1 MLRERPSPVKLS
13 QEAARKLPRW
23 GLIALLLVFSAC
35 GFWMT
40 GLWTLRDAAG
50 FGAALSVMK
59 GDAAAMLMPSVIDSP
74 VTASGPLTAWVSA
87 FFIAVFGESGYGL
100 KICSDVIALRL
111 AAGFWFSLSCAALWY
126 GTWKLARRPEAQ
138 PIQFAFG
145 GEASPRD
152 YGRAVADSTVLLFVA
167 TFGLVMIQ
175 HEALPDTGLL
185 AMGAL
190 NFFGLAAAL
199 RRPAKGFFVAG
210 LAVGGA
216 VLAST
221 VFSGLWLLVISL
233 IISFCV
239 PAYFGGAAKRA
250 LSLLAGALLPPAL
263 WIGASFAVAPETAQA
278 WFAAWKA
285 EQLSLFGLIRLDTLL
300 WLLRNSIWFLFP
312 LWPLALRCLYSWRR
326 QLNLTH
332 IRMPLLLCAGGLLAG
347 IFSSPDAI
355 ETVFIIF
362 TPALAVLAAFGL
374 MSLRHGNEN
383 ILDWFAIT
391 VFTLGTLTLWT
402 YWFAWLTNFAPKMA
416 FSIAR
421 LAPGASAHADLGL
434 AAAVAVTAL
443 WFAFVL
449 WRLTHRP
456 VVIWRGPWLAAAG
469 LTAVIAVA
477 LSLFHGAADTNRSYA
492 PVAKTLASTL
502 RSVGMNE
509 GECIAGYNLPSG
521 LQAIFY
527 YYGGFRTY
535 RGEAADRCRYGIV
548 RSRDGK
554 ADPEGALPVP
564 PARRPHTDE
573 IFVVIRNPQ
582 Q

>member
-50 FGAALSVMK
+50 FGAALAVMK
-59 GDAAAMLMPSVIDSP
+59 GGAAAFLMPTVIDSP
-74 VTASGPLTAWVSA
+74 LTSCGPLTAWVSA
-87 FFIAVFGESGYGL
+87 FFIGVLGKSGCGFRIL
-100 KICSDVIALRL
+100 PDILTLRL
-111 AAGFWFSLSCAALWY
+111 AAGFWFLLSCAALWY

-152 YGRAVADSTVLLFVA
+152 FGRAVADSTLLLFVA

-175 HEALPDTGLL
+175 HEALPDTALL

-199 RRPAKGFFVAG
+199 RRPARGFFTAG

-216 VLAST
+216 VLASS
-221 VFSGLWLLVISL
+221 VFSGLWLFVVSL

-239 PAYFGGAAKRA
+239 PAYFGGAWKRA
-250 LSLLAGALLPPAL
+250 LALTAGALLPPAL
-263 WIGASFAVAPETAQA
+263 WTGASFAAAPEAAQV
-278 WFAAWKA
+278 WFASWKA
-285 EQLSLFGLIRLDTLL
+285 EQLALFGLIRPETLL

-312 LWPLALRCLYSWRR
+312 LWPLALCCLYSWRR

-347 IFSSPDAI
+347 LFSSPDAI
-355 ETVFIIF
+355 DTVFIIF

-374 MSLRHGNEN
+374 MSLKHGNEN

-402 YWFAWLTNFAPKMA
+402 YWLAWLTNFAPKMA
-416 FSIAR
+416 FSIER
-421 LAPGASAHADLGL
+421 LAPGAAAQADFGL
-434 AAAVAVTAL
+434 AAAAAVTAL
-443 WFAFVL
+443 WIAFVL
-449 WRLTHRP
+449 WRLTHCP

-492 PVAKTLASTL
+492 PVAQRLTSTL
-502 RSVGMNE
+502 RSAGMND
-509 GECIAGYNLPSG
+509 GECIAGYNLSPG

-527 YYGGFRTY
+527 YYGGMRTY
-535 RGEAADRCRYGIV
+535 RGEASGHCRFGIV
-548 RSRDGK
+548 RSRDGR
-554 ADPEGALPVP
+554 ADPQGALPVP

-573 IFVVIRNPQ
+573 IFVVIRNSQ